1 MDVQILTPEGLAK
14 LQEELENLKTNKRRE
29 IMERIKNAKEYGD
42 LSENAE
48 YHDAKEEQGF
58 IEGRI
63 TELEYIIKTA
73 VVQQKVKGDKVNI
86 GSIVKVDKEGQE
98 MEFTIVGST
107 EADPVNSRISVES
120 PLGQAFIDRKVGD
133 VFEVKLPAGLVTYKI
148 LEIK

>member
-14 LQEELENLKTNKRRE
+14 LQEELDDLKTNKRKE

-63 TELEYIIKTA
+63 TELEHIIKTA
-73 VVQQKVKGDKVNI
+73 VVQQKGNGDKVSI
-86 GSIVKVDKEGQE
+86 GSTVKVDKNGEAF
-98 MEFTIVGST
+98 EFTIVGST
-107 EADPVNSRISVES
+107 EADPANRRISVES
-120 PLGQAFIDRKVGD
+120 PLGQAFIDRKIGE
-133 VFEVKLPAGLVTYKI
+133 VFPVQLPAGEVIYKI